1 MIVSPRAACPM
12 DCESG
17 NLNPYEVNGKAFK
30 IKTHKSD
37 SLFPNT
43 PCLGHKILIKVRF
56 GIILHSPAIS
66 VILKHWQSVLRK
78 AGSATG
84 TFTRRVTPM
93 RACFCRLARIRWGW
107 CPRWD
112 MRIGDDPEGVRMVT
126 IGRQKAMKDLVRYH
140 D

>member
-1 MIVSPRAACPM
+1 M

-30 IKTHKSD
+30 IKAHKSD

-78 AGSATG
+78 AG
-84 TFTRRVTPM
+84 
-93 RACFCRLARIRWGW
+93 
-107 CPRWD
+107 
-112 MRIGDDPEGVRMVT
+112 
-126 IGRQKAMKDLVRYH
+126 VRYRNFYQTRH
-140 D
+140 TYASLLLSAGENPMGMASQMGHADWGMIRKGSGW